1 MNRTRS
7 EALYEEALTH
17 IVGGVNSPSRSF
29 KAVGGGAPVFM
40 KRGQGAH
47 FWDEDGNR
55 YIDYLCAYGPIIL
68 GHAHPH
74 VTEAI
79 VRAAQTGVLY
89 GTPTELEIKLAR
101 MLKSAIP
108 SLDKVRFVNSG
119 TEAVMTVIRVA
130 RAFTGRS
137 KIIKF
142 AGCYHGHSDLV
153 LVAAGSGP
161 STLGTPDSAG
171 VPQSIAGEVI
181 TVPFNDLDALAAA
194 LERWGAETAAVMVE
208 PIVGNFGMVMPKP
221 GFLEGLGKLAREHG
235 ALVIYDEVITAFRFH
250 YGSAQTY
257 EGLVPEP
264 IRADSLDGP
273 GTASAASLA
282 NAPAAASLANAADAA
297 SPPGTAA
304 ADAADAR
311 AAFFRAIRPDLTA
324 LGKIIGGGLPIGA
337 YGGRREIMEQVAP
350 LGPAYQAGTMAGNP
364 ASIASGIACLEALA
378 EPGVYAQMDKLAVR
392 LTDGIAESARR
403 HGIPLT
409 VNRIRGSFSTHF
421 CDHPVTNYDEAK
433 DTDGEA
439 FARFFRLMLDKGIC
453 LAPSKYEA
461 WFLTTAHTE
470 ADITYTLE
478 AAEASFAR
486 MAERAD

>member
-1 MNRTRS
+1 MNRPRS
-7 EALYEEALTH
+7 EALYQEALTH

-40 KRGQGAH
+40 QRGQGAH

-101 MLKSAIP
+101 MLKAAIP
-108 SLDKVRFVNSG
+108 SMDKVRFVNSG

-194 LERWGAETAAVMVE
+194 LDRWGAETAAVMVE
-208 PIVGNFGMVMPKP
+208 PIVGNFGMVMPQP
-221 GFLEGLGKLAREHG
+221 GFLEGLGKLARAHG

-264 IRADSLDGP
+264 LRGAGLDGP
-273 GTASAASLA
+273 AAGEAL
-282 NAPAAASLANAADAA
+282 AADAA
-297 SPPGTAA
+297 A
-304 ADAADAR
+304 AR
-311 AAFFRAIRPDLTA
+311 AAFFRAIEPDLTA

-378 EPGVYAQMDKLAVR
+378 EPGVYEQMDKLAIR
-392 LTDGIAESARR
+392 LTEGIAESAAR

-421 CDHPVTNYDEAK
+421 CAHPVTNYDEAK

-461 WFLTTAHTE
+461 WFLTTAHTD
-470 ADITYTLE
+470 ADVTYTLE
-478 AAEASFAR
+478 AAEATFAHMQESDR
-486 MAERAD
+486 